1 MAQPSLLSIVSCSA
15 QCHLL
20 SAVFLGPCYLL
31 PSVSPAAHFRSLHPA
46 PLSPQREHQLIPV
59 PRTESSRWQALSTL
73 LGVRV
78 VGEASVSHLERGSPL
93 LWSSGSLTRLSPTRS
108 VCLRARRTRKTGN
121 GGDGHRS
128 EQGANGVTA
137 KDPPTGLG
145 GSFISRLV
153 SKLAS
158 WCWPGAWCAVI
169 NCDLL

>member
-59 PRTESSRWQALSTL
+59 PRTESGRWQALSTL

-108 VCLRARRTRKTGN
+108 VALVIPLPKKPPLTPRRRPPSATMTSPLACRQDTRVNRTLDRG
-121 GGDGHRS
+121 
-128 EQGANGVTA
+128 
-137 KDPPTGLG
+137 
-145 GSFISRLV
+145 
-153 SKLAS
+153 
-158 WCWPGAWCAVI
+158 
-169 NCDLL
+169 